1 MYFPKIW
8 NTDRLFMSYR
18 GGGAIEDAQQ
28 YDESSLR
35 MYMPLMVVVKL
46 INFGAMNLEQWV

>member
-1 MYFPKIW
+1 
-8 NTDRLFMSYR
+8 MSCR

-35 MYMPLMVVVKL
+35 MYMPLMGVVKL

>member
-8 NTDRLFMSYR
+8 NTDRLFMSCR